1 MPKGEVCGVA
11 KKAKGRKAG
20 REESGMR
27 IGRLLVAF
35 VVCLNAG
42 LAIGNYLMDRAGIG
56 CFHLIIVVG
65 LVLQHAIYAK
75 DRK

>member
-1 MPKGEVCGVA
+1 
-11 KKAKGRKAG
+11 
-20 REESGMR
+20 MR

-35 VVCLNAG
+35 VGCLNAG